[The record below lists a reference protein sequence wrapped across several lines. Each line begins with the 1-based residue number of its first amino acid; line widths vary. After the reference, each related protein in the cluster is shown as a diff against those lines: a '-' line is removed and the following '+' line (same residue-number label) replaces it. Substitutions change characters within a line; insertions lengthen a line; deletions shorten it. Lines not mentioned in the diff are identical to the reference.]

1 MNIFLKLFPSKSSLL
16 LLSFFLG
23 MLSVACEKNPSTSS
37 QVLEVSGTKLD
48 GNGLPYGTVSLTFDD
63 GPGPR
68 TLELSRFLASHG
80 IRATFFVQGRNVAR
94 YPGILWELHHNGHLI
109 ANHSYTQRRLSD
121 SKDPAAEVR
130 LTDELIRKY
139 VRNKNF
145 LFRAP
150 ADDWNSKIANILNSS
165 GLTKYVGS
173 VSWDIG
179 GTRVTRSDGT
189 LSAAADWDCWLHQ
202 DSVDKCL
209 EGYMNETLELSKGI
223 VLMHDVHSSTIDMV
237 KLMIPRLKSEGFIFA
252 RADEVPSI
260 KDALARRSDG
270 EDVISVSLKEFSCP
284 TGFSATSV
292 GLKGAVMC
300 LSEKEAQGPFSQG
313 MQDECVK
320 MGGGDACKN
329 SRWSRSLAILLYGKD
344 RCPGGGSFDANY
356 GGCIEGNNVFGPFTH
371 EQVAR
376 CLAASSEPNSPICM
390 SNRWSRD
397 FLAQLMF
404 RL

>member
-23 MLSVACEKNPSTSS
+23 MLSVACEKNPSASS
-37 QVLEVSGTKLD
+37 QVLEVSGAKLD
-48 GNGLPYGTVSLTFDD
+48 GNSLPYGTVSLTFDD

-173 VSWDIG
+173 ISWDIG

-189 LSAAADWDCWLHQ
+189 LSAAADWECWLHQ
-202 DSVDKCL
+202 DSVDTCL

-237 KLMIPRLKSEGFIFA
+237 KLMVPRLKSEGFIFA
-252 RADEVPSI
+252 RYAGRMFESG
-260 KDALARRSDG
+260 RRRR
-270 EDVISVSLKEFSCP
+270 VQEFS
-284 TGFSATSV
+284 
-292 GLKGAVMC
+292 L
-300 LSEKEAQGPFSQG
+300 
-313 MQDECVK
+313 
-320 MGGGDACKN
+320 
-329 SRWSRSLAILLYGKD
+329 
-344 RCPGGGSFDANY
+344 
-356 GGCIEGNNVFGPFTH
+356 
-371 EQVAR
+371 VA
-376 CLAASSEPNSPICM
+376 
-390 SNRWSRD
+390 
-397 FLAQLMF
+397 
-404 RL
+404 

>member
-1 MNIFLKLFPSKSSLL
+1 MNIFLNLFPSKSSLL

-23 MLSVACEKNPSTSS
+23 MLSVACEKNPSASS
-37 QVLEVSGTKLD
+37 QVLEVSGAKLD
-48 GNGLPYGTVSLTFDD
+48 G
-63 GPGPR
+63 
-68 TLELSRFLASHG
+68 
-80 IRATFFVQGRNVAR
+80 
-94 YPGILWELHHNGHLI
+94 NGHLI
-109 ANHSYTQRRLSD
+109 ANHSFTQRRLSD
-121 SKDPAAEVR
+121 SKDPAA
-130 LTDELIRKY
+130 
-139 VRNKNF
+139 
-145 LFRAP
+145 
-150 ADDWNSKIANILNSS
+150 
-165 GLTKYVGS
+165 
-173 VSWDIG
+173 
-179 GTRVTRSDGT
+179 
-189 LSAAADWDCWLHQ
+189 
-202 DSVDKCL
+202 
-209 EGYMNETLELSKGI
+209 
-223 VLMHDVHSSTIDMV
+223 
-237 KLMIPRLKSEGFIFA
+237 
-252 RADEVPSI
+252 EVPSI

-356 GGCIEGNNVFGPFTH
+356 GGCIEGNNVFGPFNH